1 MHKIGVLAIQGGFY
15 KHCEVVKSLGHQTAE
30 VRTAGDLLNID
41 ALIIPGGES
50 TTFVRLFN
58 EFCFSDDIIKFANDH
73 PIMGTCAGL
82 IVLSKNADHLPFKPL
97 GLIDISVSR
106 NAYGRQKDS
115 FVANVEISL
124 NGEQHIFPGV
134 FIRAPIINKI
144 GSGVKVLA
152 KHKDNIVMV
161 EEGKVLAATFHPE
174 LTDNFEIHR
183 YFIDNLI

>member
-1 MHKIGVLAIQGGFY
+1 MHKIGVLAIQGDFH
-15 KHCEVVKSLGHQTAE
+15 KHCSVVEALGHQSAE
-30 VRTAGDLLNID
+30 IRTANDLMNID

-58 EFCFSDDIIKFANDH
+58 EFGFSDDLNKFAKNH
-73 PIMGTCAGL
+73 PILGTCAGC
-82 IVLSKNADHLPFKPL
+82 IVLSKEADHLPFKPL

-115 FVANVEISL
+115 FVDNVDIYL
-124 NGEQHIFPGV
+124 NGEQYAFPGV
-134 FIRAPIINKI
+134 FIRAPIIDKI
-144 GSGVKVLA
+144 GPNVKVLA

-161 EEGKVLAATFHPE
+161 EEGNVLAATFHPE